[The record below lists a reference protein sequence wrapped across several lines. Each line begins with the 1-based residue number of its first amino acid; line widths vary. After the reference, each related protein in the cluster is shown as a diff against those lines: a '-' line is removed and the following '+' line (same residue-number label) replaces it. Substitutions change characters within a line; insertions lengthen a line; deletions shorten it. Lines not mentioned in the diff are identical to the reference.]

1 MLQVSGHSA
10 DMPLDIP
17 PVERCWDPTGRMEA
31 DNDEA
36 ACAAGSGA
44 LQHESSELP
53 DGDDEAAFLH
63 KQDPGDA
70 RRVPSSAACLPSP
83 CLALTCAAAS
93 SSMARRCSSPYRITS
108 AAVPAPVIQYSH
120 CRNV

>member
-1 MLQVSGHSA
+1 MLGSYWA
-10 DMPLDIP
+10 
-17 PVERCWDPTGRMEA
+17 EA
-31 DNDEA
+31 DDEA

-53 DGDDEAAFLH
+53 DGDDEAAFFA
-63 KQDPGDA
+63 QAGYVSPGDA

-93 SSMARRCSSPYRITS
+93 SSMARRCSSPYRSTF
-108 AAVPAPVIQYSH
+108 AAVPASVIQYIH